1 MEWLTDL
8 MNAKSKI
15 NWKKK
20 TIGKHKNSLYR

>member
-8 MNAKSKI
+8 MNAKSNI
-15 NWKKK
+15 NWKNK